1 MTEPE
6 RMRVR
11 DVMSSPVGTISPGAS
26 VQEAAR
32 QMQAKDRS
40 ALLVRSSPA
49 GIITTT
55 DIMEL
60 VANGGDAEA
69 TAVEEIMTADVET
82 VTPDL
87 HLDEAAAMM
96 TTYDI
101 KHLPV
106 EDDDYV
112 GMLSSSDMTALL
124 SS

>member
-6 RMRVR
+6 RLRVR

-40 ALLVRSSPA
+40 ALLVRASPA

-69 TAVEEIMTADVET
+69 TAVEEVMTAAVET

-96 TTYDI
+96 TTFDI

-106 EDDDYV
+106 VDDDYV
-112 GMLSSSDMTALL
+112 GMLSSSDMTAVL
-124 SS
+124 S

>member
-1 MTEPE
+1 MTQPE
-6 RMRVR
+6 RIRVR
-11 DVMSSPVGTISPGAS
+11 DVMSTPVGTISPEAS
-26 VQEAAR
+26 VSEAAR

-40 ALLVRSSPA
+40 ALLVRASPA
-49 GIITTT
+49 GIITST

-60 VANGGDAEA
+60 VADDGDAAA
-69 TAVEEIMTADVET
+69 TTVEEIMTAAVET

-96 TTYDI
+96 TTYGI

-112 GMLSSSDMTALL
+112 GMLSSSDMTEVLT
-124 SS
+124 

>member
-1 MTEPE
+1 MNQPE
-6 RMRVR
+6 RLRVR

-49 GIITTT
+49 GIVTTT

-60 VANGGDAEA
+60 VADGGDAAA
-69 TAVEEIMTADVET
+69 TTVEEIMTAAIET

-96 TTYDI
+96 TNYGI

-112 GMLSSSDMTALL
+112 GMLSSSDMTAVL
-124 SS
+124 S

>member
-1 MTEPE
+1 MTDPE
-6 RMRVR
+6 RLRVR
-11 DVMSSPVGTISPGAS
+11 DVMSSPVGTISPEAS

-49 GIITTT
+49 GIVTST

-69 TAVEEIMTADVET
+69 TAVEEIMTAPIET

-96 TTYDI
+96 TNFGF

-112 GMLSSSDMTALL
+112 GMLSSSDLTAVL
-124 SS
+124 S

>member
-1 MTEPE
+1 
-6 RMRVR
+6 
-11 DVMSSPVGTISPGAS
+11 
-26 VQEAAR
+26 
-32 QMQAKDRS
+32 MQAKDRS

-60 VANGGDAEA
+60 VADGGDAA
-69 TAVEEIMTADVET
+69 TTTVEEIMTAAVET

-96 TTYDI
+96 TNYGI

-106 EDDDYV
+106 EDDDFV

-124 SS
+124 S